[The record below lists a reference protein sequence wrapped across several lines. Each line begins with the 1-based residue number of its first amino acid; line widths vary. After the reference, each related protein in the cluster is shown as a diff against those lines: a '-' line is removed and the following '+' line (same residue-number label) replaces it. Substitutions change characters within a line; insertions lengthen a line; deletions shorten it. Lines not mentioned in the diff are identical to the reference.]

1 MISCLQF
8 FSKRKKASRKSYRIL
23 YYSFKERI
31 NVLKK
36 PYTSTEIKNI
46 IESNLQGE
54 NPKEMQKLV
63 IEDCRQFLLNKVNE
77 EFENLNKKYE
87 KLISEIYKEK

>member
-1 MISCLQF
+1 
-8 FSKRKKASRKSYRIL
+8 
-23 YYSFKERI
+23 
-31 NVLKK
+31 LKK